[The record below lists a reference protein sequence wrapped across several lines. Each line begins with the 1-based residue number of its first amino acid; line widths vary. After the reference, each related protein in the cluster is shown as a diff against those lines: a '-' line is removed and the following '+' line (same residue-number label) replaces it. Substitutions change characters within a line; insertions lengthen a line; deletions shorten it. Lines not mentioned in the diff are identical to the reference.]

1 MASESVE
8 HLKLVSEEYKE
19 NIEFMMNDVIDKEFG
34 ENDEKGENR
43 CLKAIIGLVQD
54 PIKYW
59 STRLYYYINVILKIL
74 FFFLNQFFV
83 IK

>member
-8 HLKLVSEEYKE
+8 HLKFVVEEYKE

-43 CLKAIIGLVQD
+43 CLKAIMGLVQD

-59 STRLYYYINVILKIL
+59 STRLHYYIKVIHKIV
-74 FFFLNQFFV
+74 FFFFH
-83 IK
+83 